1 MDGKRLI
8 SFHSV
13 KHLGVLFDVHL
24 SWNEQVYQI
33 KVKINRFIGIL
44 IKLVVMQTKIIY
56 ELHIIQSFSFILNT
70 VYNNGSGY

>member
-24 SWNEQVYQI
+24 SWNEQVYLI

>member
-44 IKLVVMQTKIIY
+44 IKLVVMLK
-56 ELHIIQSFSFILNT
+56 
-70 VYNNGSGY
+70 

>member
-1 MDGKRLI
+1 MDWKRLI
-8 SFHSV
+8 SFHSA

-24 SWNEQVYQI
+24 SWNEQVYLI

-70 VYNNGSGY
+70 VYNNDSGY